1 MGWDLSKNLFSYPAS
16 KATRP
21 LVENYFSLP
30 DPTESRWGVLASCVN
45 EFLDVLSNRNVSARV
60 GLVTFASDYQFGSYS
75 SQKVTTD
82 ADLSGAYTTIRTAIN
97 TIGQKPCI
105 GATDIGAGLQQA
117 QVVLTTSANARPKTA
132 QPTIVLFSDGI
143 FNQGTD
149 PVQLAQTLHNTY
161 GIVIHSV
168 TFGADANGRT
178 TMDSVA
184 LNAGR
189 GLSLHADTAA
199 ELLDS
204 FRQLANSIPVIMT
217 K

>member
-1 MGWDLSKNLFSYPAS
+1 
-16 KATRP
+16 
-21 LVENYFSLP
+21 
-30 DPTESRWGVLASCVN
+30 
-45 EFLDVLSNRNVSARV
+45 
-60 GLVTFASDYQFGSYS
+60 
-75 SQKVTTD
+75 
-82 ADLSGAYTTIRTAIN
+82 
-97 TIGQKPCI
+97 
-105 GATDIGAGLQQA
+105 
-117 QVVLTTSANARPKTA
+117 
-132 QPTIVLFSDGI
+132 
-143 FNQGTD
+143 
-149 PVQLAQTLHNTY
+149 
-161 GIVIHSV
+161 V